1 MENITS
7 LRSYIDYEIIT
18 VFSSNEEYREFFLN
32 MLRKQSRSV
41 RVAESRSRLRDK
53 INLKSINNALNN
65 EDKEGNLREVSCQ
78 TTISIPP
85 LDNINDEVLSSIGD
99 VDDLS
104 LSSDDENYRNCV
116 IKRITRKPSDQ
127 HIHLRQDMSYI
138 DLDDRE
144 NYNKNINN
152 LDNDDKDKKLGLF
165 NRDDNISTN
174 FCEDVFVWEVSLYII
189 KTIIIIILLRLLL

>member
-1 MENITS
+1 MNITS
-7 LRSYIDYEIIT
+7 LRSYIDYELIT
-18 VFSSNEEYREFFLN
+18 VFSSNEEYRSYFLS

-41 RVAESRSRLRDK
+41 RVATERSRLKEK
-53 INLKSINNALNN
+53 IKNLADKSINNALNN
-65 EDKEGNLREVSCQ
+65 EDKDNSREVSCQ

-85 LDNINDEVLSSIGD
+85 FDIINDEVLSSIGDVDD

-104 LSSDDENYRNCV
+104 LSSDDENYRNCA

-144 NYNKNINN
+144 NYNRNINN
-152 LDNDDKDKKLGLF
+152 VDNDDKKLSLF
-165 NRDDNISTN
+165 STN
-174 FCEDVFVWEVSLYII
+174 FYEDVFVWEVSL
-189 KTIIIIILLRLLL
+189 